1 MTIAETVQLWLDSS
15 QAKIIANYNRDNMRA
30 SGSFE
35 KSLRNEIKETPGRL
49 IATMVGAHHSL
60 FVDRGRGKT
69 NSSTKGAITLRESI
83 EQWIKDK
90 RITPYDGIST
100 KSLAFLIARKIHR
113 EGWKPKNTYPNGVI
127 SSVINQ
133 AEIDKF
139 LISLSKV
146 TATNIRSEVWQTL
159 A

>member
-1 MTIAETVQLWLDSS
+1 MTIAEEVQKWLDDSK
-15 QAKIIANYNRDNMRA
+15 AKIIANYNRDNMRA

-35 KSLRNEIKETPGRL
+35 KSLRNEIKETPGRV

-60 FVDRGRGKT
+60 FVDQGRNAGKRPPI
-69 NSSTKGAITLRESI
+69 SAILK
-83 EQWIKDK
+83 WIDDK
-90 RITPYDGIST
+90 RIVPTDIS
-100 KSLAFLIARKIHR
+100 KPSLAFLIARKIGN

-133 AEIDKF
+133 NEIDKL

-146 TATNIRSEVWQTL
+146 AKTNIRTEIWQTL
-159 A
+159 G

>member
-1 MTIAETVQLWLDSS
+1 MTIAEEVQKWLDDSK
-15 QAKIIANYNRDNMRA
+15 AKIIANYNRDNMRA

-60 FVDRGRGKT
+60 FVDQGRNSGKRPPI
-69 NSSTKGAITLRESI
+69 SAIL
-83 EQWIKDK
+83 QWIEDK
-90 RITPYDGIST
+90 RIVPTDIS
-100 KSLAFLIARKIHR
+100 KQSLAFLIARKIGN

-133 AEIDKF
+133 NEIDKL

-146 TATNIRSEVWQTL
+146 AKTNIRTEIWQTL
-159 A
+159 G